1 MVLTGCQSRNKGGVG
16 QVNGSYS
23 QSRTRAGV
31 GQVNGSY
38 RLSVKEQGWGWTSE
52 WFIQAVSQ
60 GTRVGL
66 DK

>member
-1 MVLTGCQSRNKGGVG
+1 MVHTDSQSRNKGGVG

-38 RLSVKEQGWGWTSE
+38 RQSVN
-52 WFIQAVSQ
+52 
-60 GTRVGL
+60 
-66 DK
+66 